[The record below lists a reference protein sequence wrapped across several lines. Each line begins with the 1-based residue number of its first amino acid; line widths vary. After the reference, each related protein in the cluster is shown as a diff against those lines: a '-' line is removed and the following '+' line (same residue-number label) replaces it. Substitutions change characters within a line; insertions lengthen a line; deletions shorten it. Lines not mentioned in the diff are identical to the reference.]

1 MTEVS
6 RSSID
11 GERVIEEVEIDGR
24 KYDIP
29 DWIAPWEFKGAVKS
43 GGYSDGLSALVSC
56 KLHHWEGGEDFV
68 PDGVY
73 ESTDISVF
81 EVEFFVPFGDFHE
94 IIVNRFVPTGDF
106 EETSNI
112 RFTDEGVFVKF
123 LAKEYFDYNS
133 IQVYLLPK
141 DLDKVVIP
149 NEGDYDEEDFDS
161 VDLFEE
167 VVEELQENWSE
178 KVDKVIDRGGLYQE
192 VDGPEDEPH
201 FLLVV
206 VHED

>member
-29 DWIAPWEFKGAVKS
+29 DWIGLSEFKYGVQS

-56 KLHHWEGGEDFV
+56 KLHHWEGGEDFD
-68 PDGVY
+68 PNGDY
-73 ESTDISVF
+73 ESDDISVF
-81 EVEFFVPFGDFHE
+81 EVEFFIPFGEFHE
-94 IIVNRFVPTGDF
+94 IIVNRFVPTDNF
-106 EETSNI
+106 KKNSDI

-123 LAKEYFDYNS
+123 LAKEYFDYNA
-133 IQVYLLPK
+133 IQVHLLPK
-141 DLDKVVIP
+141 DLDKVIIP
-149 NEGDYDEEDFDS
+149 SEDEYDEEDFDS

-167 VVEELQENWSE
+167 TVEELQENWSK
-178 KVDKVIDRGGLYQE
+178 KVNKVTSQDGIYQE
-192 VDGPEDEPH
+192 VTGPENEPY
-201 FLLVV
+201 FLLVK